1 MLSLKV
7 MQYVIICQYLISYT
21 LLAPSTQ
28 QTEATDHNPTM
39 PPKQRCAKWG
49 KADKQKFRDLIDQK
63 KINPQ
68 KLDPATIDKI
78 GKRYWPERPQ
88 KTFRNNYKS
97 SISKWKIGQAL
108 NAAAKAREKKTKGES
123 F

>member
-1 MLSLKV
+1 MLALKV

-28 QTEATDHNPTM
+28 QTKATDHNPTM

-49 KADKQKFRDLIDQK
+49 MKADKQKFRDLIDQK
-63 KINPQ
+63 KINPH

-88 KTFRNNYKS
+88 KKVFRQRVEDRTGTES
-97 SISKWKIGQAL
+97 RSRS
-108 NAAAKAREKKTKGES
+108 TKEES
-123 F
+123 QR

>member
-68 KLDPATIDKI
+68 KLDPATVDKI

-88 KTFRNNYKS
+88 KKVFRQRVEDRTGTES
-97 SISKWKIGQAL
+97 RSRS
-108 NAAAKAREKKTKGES
+108 TKEES
-123 F
+123 QR